1 MPDLSH
7 QLKRLS
13 ALLLSFL
20 LLPSAALPIV
30 RAQEEQS
37 QMPTATARVN
47 DFALTLEASVKERLE
62 SMLANLKERG
72 KIEFKIALL
81 KTTQGEDIF
90 DYSLK
95 LARAWDT
102 GALTSK
108 EASLLLVV
116 STDDGKFFMQ
126 VSRRFRGDLPDG
138 LLSKMGER
146 MREPLSK
153 GNYNEALMNAVQTFI
168 TQMSERRG
176 FSLEGIDQAQVAAAT
191 TTAPSIS
198 AETAPATDVIPN
210 STNSEEAARKVT
222 ATSEP
227 TTKPKAPAKE
237 APAKQSSSRDAFTKT
252 SKPAARDSGS
262 EKAELD
268 ALVELPPAERIEK
281 LRAFIEA
288 RPRSS
293 LKTFAAELIVSA
305 RAALGD
311 EKLRAG
317 DAKGGLE
324 QFRLAIEQS
333 PEKMSDALFLKVVS
347 QIPANLFLR
356 GERAA
361 AREATRQIEAKV
373 KDDPKRLLAL
383 AGFYLS
389 VEEADEAAR
398 LGEMALQLAP
408 EMAAAHQ
415 MLGAARHVGL
425 RLDEAMTEYARAL
438 ELDPKLAAAR
448 RSLADLRR
456 ATGKT
461 EEALTLYRE
470 QLQLDPAD
478 RLARAG
484 VVLALL
490 DLGKKEE
497 AEREFET
504 ALKDDPQNM
513 ALMVGASYWYIAK
526 GEAARAQELAAKA
539 IEIEPRYVWAHIALA
554 RALIAQ
560 KRPLEAERALR
571 YARQYGGFRTLDYEL
586 ASALAASGL
595 YEEAATELMRSF
607 TIKDGQL
614 ETKLAGRV
622 PARARNF
629 IELLAPE
636 RRAGIF
642 QATVAD
648 TESNARMLKGLLALA
663 IALGGVEARGSVDAA
678 RLASAL
684 DDFLAGEDAMRAFRQ
699 LYAASRLLR
708 RGVELSRV
716 VELAEATTLGVEAAL
731 DTPAATVAVMADEL
745 RDARARAIASGNV
758 LTVAEIPRNLLSNIL
773 RGRIED
779 IKGWSLFNQDKAA
792 EAVSPL
798 RRALSVL
805 PENTVWWRAAQWHMG
820 ASLDATGNS
829 RDALAAYLKSYNP
842 AAPNPVQRAI
852 IAALYRKVNGS
863 LDGLDE
869 KIGRAPSVTSNA
881 PATPPE

>member
-1 MPDLSH
+1 MPDLSK
-7 QLKRLS
+7 QLKRIT
-13 ALLLSFL
+13 ALFLSFL
-20 LLPSAALPIV
+20 LLLAATVTAALPV
-30 RAQEEQS
+30 SAQEQS
-37 QMPTATARVN
+37 QMPQATARVN
-47 DFALTLEASVKERLE
+47 DFALTLEAGVKERLE
-62 SMLANLKERG
+62 IILANLKERG
-72 KIEFKIALL
+72 KIEFKIAVL

-116 STDDGKFFMQ
+116 SADDGKFFTQ
-126 VSRRFRGDLPDG
+126 VSRRFRSDLPDG
-138 LLSKMGER
+138 LLGEMGNR
-146 MREPLSK
+146 MREPLGK
-153 GNYNEALMNAVQTFI
+153 GNYGEALMNAVQTFI
-168 TQMSERRG
+168 TQLSERRG
-176 FSLEGIDQAQVAAAT
+176 FSLEGIDQVQTTAATKAAAT
-191 TTAPSIS
+191 ETTA
-198 AETAPATDVIPN
+198 AN
-210 STNSEEAARKVT
+210 NT
-222 ATSEP
+222 ATPAPTPEEMTAKTPAESEP
-227 TTKPKAPAKE
+227 AATTKAPAKE
-237 APAKQSSSRDAFTKT
+237 PAAKQSSLRETSAKT

-262 EKAELD
+262 EKAELE

-293 LKTFAAELIVSA
+293 LKTYAAELIVSA
-305 RAALGD
+305 RASLGD
-311 EKLRAG
+311 EKLKAG
-317 DAKGGLE
+317 DAKGGIE

-333 PEKMSDALFLKVVS
+333 PEKMSDALFLRVVS
-347 QIPANLFLR
+347 QLPANLFLR

-361 AREATRQIEAKV
+361 AREAARQIEAKV

-389 VEEADEAAR
+389 VEDADEAAR
-398 LGEMALQLAP
+398 LSELALQLAP
-408 EMAAAHQ
+408 EMAGAHQ
-415 MLGAARHVGL
+415 MLGASRHVGL
-425 RLDEAMTEYARAL
+425 RLDEAVTEYARAL

-461 EEALTLYRE
+461 EDALTLYRE
-470 QLQLDPAD
+470 QLQIDPAD

-484 VVLALL
+484 MVLALL

-513 ALMVGASYWYIAK
+513 ALMVGASYWYMTK
-526 GEAARAQELAAKA
+526 GEAARAQELATKA
-539 IEIEPRYVWAHIALA
+539 IEIEPRYIWAHIALA

-560 KRPLEAERALR
+560 KRPLDAERALR

-595 YEEAATELMRSF
+595 YEEAAAELMRSF

-614 ETKLAGRV
+614 QTRLAGRV
-622 PARARNF
+622 PAHAENF
-629 IELLAPE
+629 IELLTPE

-648 TESNARMLKGLLALA
+648 TESNARMLKGLLGLA
-663 IALGGVEARGSVDAA
+663 IVLGGENRGSVDRA
-678 RLASAL
+678 LLSSAL
-684 DDFLAGEDAMRAFRQ
+684 GDFLAGEDAMHTFRR
-699 LYAASRLLR
+699 LHAASRLLR
-708 RGVELSRV
+708 RNVELNRV
-716 VELAEATTLGVEAAL
+716 VELAEAATLGVDAAL
-731 DTPAATVAVMADEL
+731 DTPSATVAVMADEL
-745 RDARARAIASGNV
+745 RDARARAIGSGSV

-779 IKGWSLFNQDKAA
+779 LKGWALFNQDKAA
-792 EAVSPL
+792 EAVSHL

-805 PENTVWWRAAQWHMG
+805 PENTVWWRTAQWHMG
-820 ASLDATGNS
+820 ASLDATGNQ
-829 RDALAAYLKSYNP
+829 REALNAYLKSYNP

-852 IAALYRKVNGS
+852 IEALYRKVNGS

-881 PATPPE
+881 PGTPPE